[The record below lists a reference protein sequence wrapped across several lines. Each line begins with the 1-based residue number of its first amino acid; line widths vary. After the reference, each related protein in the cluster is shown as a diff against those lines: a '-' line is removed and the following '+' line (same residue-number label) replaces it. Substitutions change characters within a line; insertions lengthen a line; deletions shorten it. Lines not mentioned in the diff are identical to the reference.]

1 MLFFN
6 PSFLMVDAAV
16 CFRHGPL
23 TSGVYPCMAL
33 NKIEFDHRAVS
44 IPLLERL
51 WIYFR
56 KMNIPLPEQP
66 YITNF
71 GIRARLLWCD
81 PGQQRW
87 LFLPT
92 VDSTTTS
99 HASHIR
105 PSFAMT
111 TFTTRLPTPMSE
123 NWLRQLQPHIWL
135 PSLATTTSTPAMSTP
150 SPSSLH
156 IEHQYRL
163 TSSMSEFWA
172 QLAWSGFSCNHCLFT
187 FSTLPAISMFQQ
199 TEYWVAPMHCNVIN
213 LFSYLCF
220 PCCRW
225 PRKRPFVFRTS

>member
-1 MLFFN
+1 MPLVRLNLIKTFQQRLTFPYVESN
-6 PSFLMVDAAV
+6 IAVSQMGEAFLAA
-16 CFRHGPL
+16 L
-23 TSGVYPCMAL
+23 AAL
-33 NKIEFDHRAVS
+33 YDFEFDYRAVS

-66 YITNF
+66 YITNLW
-71 GIRARLLWCD
+71 IRARLLWCD

-172 QLAWSGFSCNHCLFT
+172 QLARSGSSCFHCLFS
-187 FSTLPAISMFQQ
+187 FF
-199 TEYWVAPMHCNVIN
+199 
-213 LFSYLCF
+213 
-220 PCCRW
+220 
-225 PRKRPFVFRTS
+225 TSSQDQHSACYTILHNGWRHRDQLVLQS